1 MKAVVLR
8 PFRDKHTGAAY
19 APGEVLTID
28 RERFSS
34 IRETLGDSYI
44 AEIVDPEAAP
54 MQDEPDSGRAPQPE
68 PDSGDIPQPEPDSGD
83 IPQPEPD
90 SGGEVP
96 ADVDPA
102 PPEPPPK
109 KGRKKE

>member
-54 MQDEPDSGRAPQPE
+54 MQDEPDSG
-68 PDSGDIPQPEPDSGD
+68 
-83 IPQPEPD
+83 
-90 SGGEVP
+90 GEVP

>member
-1 MKAVVLR
+1 
-8 PFRDKHTGAAY
+8 
-19 APGEVLTID
+19 
-28 RERFSS
+28 
-34 IRETLGDSYI
+34 
-44 AEIVDPEAAP
+44 
-54 MQDEPDSGRAPQPE
+54 MQEEPDSGGASQQE
-68 PDSGDIPQPEPDSGD
+68 PDAGD

>member
-1 MKAVVLR
+1 MKAVGLR

-68 PDSGDIPQPEPDSGD
+68 PDSG
-83 IPQPEPD
+83 
-90 SGGEVP
+90 GEVP

>member
-8 PFRDKHTGAAY
+8 PFRDEHTGAAY
-19 APGEVLTID
+19 APGEVLTIG
-28 RERFSS
+28 RERFSA

-44 AEIVDPEAAP
+44 AEIIDPEAAP
-54 MQDEPDSGRAPQPE
+54 MQEEPDSGGASQQE
-68 PDSGDIPQPEPDSGD
+68 PDAGD